1 MVVDGAI
8 AWPFATGGRM
18 AEQYEWLTDGMAPTY
33 GMELTHR
40 LRQDPRVKLSFD
52 GLESAANRRWMETL
66 LANHR
71 AGRWHVPLVCDSTY
85 TTHATS
91 ASSDF
96 VPVTTAQR
104 RFASGGYAML
114 QIPGQPRR
122 AEVVRIASVDPAG
135 LILADLL
142 AADWPAG
149 SGVVPTVRAR
159 LDAMPQLG
167 RFTSDDAPYSV
178 TFQAAD
184 PLELLPDFGGAE
196 YRDLPVFEQ
205 PTFWTADPTYTPER
219 KAAAID
225 DGIGPVMLYDQA
237 GMTLPRIGVEVTA
250 VGAAQI
256 AAHRSFVAALA
267 GRHHPIWVP
276 SFGQD
281 LALVAVNSP
290 TSIDVEWS
298 GLSEWP
304 LRPNRRDIRIGRF
317 GGAPV
322 YRRITS
328 AIAVSGSVERLALDA
343 ALLGGFSAGD
353 VADISFMALCRQDAD
368 VNSLRLWRSGV
379 VQSQLTF
386 EGCQHA
392 L

>member
-1 MVVDGAI
+1 
-8 AWPFATGGRM
+8 M

-33 GMELTHR
+33 GMELTQR

-71 AGRWHVPLVCDSTY
+71 AGLWHVPLVCDA
-85 TTHATS
+85 THATHGAS

-96 VPVTTAQR
+96 VPVVTAHR
-104 RFASGGYAML
+104 RFVAGEYAML
-114 QIPGQPRR
+114 QVPGQPRR
-122 AEVVRIASVDPAG
+122 AEVVRIDSVDPAG

-149 SGVVPTVRAR
+149 SEVVPTVRAR
-159 LDAMPQLG
+159 LDAMPQLD
-167 RFTSDDAPYSV
+167 RFTSDAAPYSV
-178 TFQAAD
+178 TFQASD
-184 PLELLPDFGGAE
+184 LLELAAGFGAPE
-196 YRDLPVFEQ
+196 HRELPVFEQ
-205 PTFWTADPTYTPER
+205 PTYWTTDPTYTPER
-219 KAAAID
+219 QVAAID

-237 GMTLPRIGVEVTA
+237 GMTLPRISVEVTA
-250 VGAAQI
+250 IGAAEI
-256 AAHRSFVAALA
+256 AAHRAFVAALA
-267 GRHHPIWVP
+267 GRHHPLWVP

-281 LALVAVNSP
+281 LALLAVNSP

-298 GLSEWP
+298 GLSDWP
-304 LRPNRRDIRIGRF
+304 LRSNRRDIRIGRF
-317 GGAPV
+317 SGAPV

-328 AIAVSGSVERLALDA
+328 AMAVDDNVERLVLDSALPSGFA
-343 ALLGGFSAGD
+343 AAD

-379 VQSQLTF
+379 VQSQMTF
-386 EGCQHA
+386 VGCQHG